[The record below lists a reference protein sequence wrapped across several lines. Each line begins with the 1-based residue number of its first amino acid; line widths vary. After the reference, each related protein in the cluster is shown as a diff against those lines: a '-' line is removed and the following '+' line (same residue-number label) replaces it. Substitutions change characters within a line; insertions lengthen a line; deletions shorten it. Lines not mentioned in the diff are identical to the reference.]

1 MTYKITVLAGD
12 GIGPEIMREG
22 LKVLRAIGKK
32 YAFDFVVQEALIGG
46 CAYEQFAVPLPE
58 ETKKLCLAADAV
70 LMGSIGGPKWD
81 NLAPELRPEL
91 GGLLALRKL
100 LKLYANLRPIFLF
113 SELRDISP
121 LSFQATSNKIDLVTV
136 RELSSGIYFGKP
148 KEFTNDFALDTMS
161 YRRAEIVRIAHVA
174 FQLAGKRQKRVT
186 SVDKANVL
194 CSSMLWR
201 RVVNE
206 LAAGYPEIKLDHMY
220 VDNAAMQLVL
230 NPAQFDVILT
240 ENLFGD
246 ILSDESAAICGS
258 LGMLPSAS
266 LGESVHLFEP
276 AGGSAPDIAGKG
288 VANPVA
294 QILSVALMLEHS
306 FALVA
311 AAKDIVDAV
320 RTVLKNGLRTADI
333 ARGRAKAV
341 STAAL
346 GDAIV
351 AMIKEGSG

>member
-1 MTYKITVLAGD
+1 MIYKIAVLAGD
-12 GIGPEIMREG
+12 GIGPEIMKEG
-22 LKVLRAIGKK
+22 LKVLHAIGKK
-32 YAFDFVVQEALIGG
+32 YAFDFVLQEALIGG
-46 CAYEQFAVPLPE
+46 CAYDQFAVPLPE
-58 ETKKLCLAADAV
+58 ATQKLCRAADAV
-70 LMGSIGGPKWD
+70 LLGSIGGPQWD
-81 NLAPELRPEL
+81 NLAPELKPEL

-113 SELRDISP
+113 AELQDISP
-121 LSFQATSNKIDLVTV
+121 LSFKTVTNKIDLVTV
-136 RELSSGIYFGKP
+136 RELSSGIYFGQP
-148 KEFTNDFALDTMS
+148 KELSADFALDTMS
-161 YRRAEIVRIAHVA
+161 YRRDEIIKICHVA
-174 FQLAGKRQKRVT
+174 FQLAGKRQKHVT

-201 RVVNE
+201 KVVNE
-206 LAAGYPEIKLDHMY
+206 LAADYPDIKLNHMY

-230 NPAQFDVILT
+230 NPGQFDVILT

-266 LGESVHLFEP
+266 LGESLHLFEP

-288 VANPVA
+288 IANPIA

-306 FALVA
+306 FALTA
-311 AAKDIVDAV
+311 AAGDIVNAV
-320 RTVLKNGLRTADI
+320 QAALKNGYRTPDI
-333 ARGRAKAV
+333 ARGQGRIV
-341 STAAL
+341 STAAM

-351 AMIKEGSG
+351 TML